1 VSPYIIKRGHFP
13 DGKGIQQVYTGG
25 EYLMWMCPLTFKGG
39 LFMKYSACI
48 EMLYQE
54 SNFIAR
60 IYEAKKSGFDA
71 VEFWLWQPKDL
82 AAVKGALD
90 ETGLELCV
98 FQGNIEGR
106 MIDPK
111 DNELYISGVK
121 KSIEAAKNL
130 GAKHLFLMTDI
141 LKEDRTVLE
150 PPYPIS
156 EEDKIKSIKTVLST
170 LKPIA
175 EEAGITLVI
184 EPLNIYVDHKGYYLS
199 HSKPAFDMV
208 GEIGSKNI
216 KVLYDIYHMQIME
229 GNIIETIKDNLDA
242 IGYIHIA
249 DVPGRFQPGTGEI
262 NFANIFKVLKEIN
275 YEGYVGFEFEP
286 KGAASDE
293 VVKSVFEI
301 VK

>member
-1 VSPYIIKRGHFP
+1 
-13 DGKGIQQVYTGG
+13 
-25 EYLMWMCPLTFKGG
+25 
-39 LFMKYSACI
+39 MKYSACI
-48 EMLYQE
+48 EMLFQE
-54 SNFIAR
+54 YGLVER
-60 IYEAKKSGFDA
+60 IHKAKASGFQA
-71 VEFWLWQPKDL
+71 VEFWLWQNKDL
-82 AAVKGALD
+82 DAIKKALD
-90 ETGLELCV
+90 ETGLEVCV

-111 DNELYISGVK
+111 DNEIYIQGVK
-121 KSIEAAKNL
+121 KSLEAAKKL

-156 EEDKIKSIKTVLST
+156 DEDKVKSIKHVLNA
-170 LKPIA
+170 LKPLA

-184 EPLNIYVDHKGYYLS
+184 EPLNIHVDHKGYYLS
-199 HSKPAFDMV
+199 HSKPAFDV
-208 GEIGSKNI
+208 VREIGSKNI

-229 GNIIETIKDNLDA
+229 GNIIQTIRDNLDA

-262 NFANIFKVLKEIN
+262 NYTNIFKALNEFG

-286 KGAASDE
+286 KGNGTEKVVEE
-293 VVKSVFEI
+293 VFALIK
-301 VK
+301 